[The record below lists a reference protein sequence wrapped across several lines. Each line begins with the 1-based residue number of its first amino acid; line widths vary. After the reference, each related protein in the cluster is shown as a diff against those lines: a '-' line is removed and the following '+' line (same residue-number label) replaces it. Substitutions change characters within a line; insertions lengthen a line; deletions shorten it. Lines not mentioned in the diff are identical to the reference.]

1 MLFDIEDF
9 LEDFSDPREENKVIY
24 PFSSL
29 IFMSLCAVASGADT
43 WTDIVTWAN
52 ANEDWIAQHVD
63 MTEGVPS
70 YSTIRRLFTLIKPSS
85 FQALLHG
92 VVEYHH
98 PNKTEEHVAIDGKTL
113 RGNRCDRKNIKAIQ
127 MVSAL
132 SIENKFTLAEVKTHK
147 KSNEIKAIPVLL
159 AMLELEGVTVSVDA
173 IGCNN
178 TVIDAILEQGA
189 DYVIGLKKNQPSI
202 FEKVVN
208 YAASEGMRLENLIS
222 DGFDEGHGRL
232 VRRRYFAFPLPEE
245 LHNHALSGVKSCIA
259 VERIVQEGRGEPVTN
274 HFSYYITNHPASHP
288 KLADYVRQHWEI
300 ESHHW
305 LLDVYFND
313 DGDKKYEENS
323 AENFAQIKRLI
334 LNLVKAKE
342 WAGKKKSMK
351 SKLKLIGWDK
361 NLLLEVLFGK

>member
-1 MLFDIEDF
+1 
-9 LEDFSDPREENKVIY
+9 
-24 PFSSL
+24 
-29 IFMSLCAVASGADT
+29 MSLCAVASGADT

-98 PNKTEEHVAIDGKTL
+98 PNKTEDHVAIDGKTL

-159 AMLELEGVTVSVDA
+159 AMLELEDVTVSVDA

-178 TVIDAILEQGA
+178 TVIDAILEQGS
-189 DYVIGLKKNQPSI
+189 DYVIGLKK
-202 FEKVVN
+202 
-208 YAASEGMRLENLIS
+208 IS
-222 DGFDEGHGRL
+222 H
-232 VRRRYFAFPLPEE
+232 
-245 LHNHALSGVKSCIA
+245 LSLKKWLTTRPVKEC
-259 VERIVQEGRGEPVTN
+259 
-274 HFSYYITNHPASHP
+274 
-288 KLADYVRQHWEI
+288 D
-300 ESHHW
+300 
-305 LLDVYFND
+305 
-313 DGDKKYEENS
+313 
-323 AENFAQIKRLI
+323 
-334 LNLVKAKE
+334 
-342 WAGKKKSMK
+342 
-351 SKLKLIGWDK
+351 
-361 NLLLEVLFGK
+361 